1 MTPARLPEII
11 GLLLLILCIFACGCV
26 SSDTGGGAARQ
37 SLETGN
43 SGGTA
48 NPTETAD
55 AAGNGNQVATT
66 PAQGVNTA
74 DNPQSSGAGATGTN
88 AESDGSGAYAGDTK
102 ISDADTKIY
111 PVLVPDAAYQ
121 GQSVRRTFNTKF
133 ENKIFTIAV
142 DVDMSLLK
150 GARNADKSLG
160 KKIAKQSPE
169 VQYKFYRSYFDGM
182 ANSDFFDALIKEL
195 RYIKITERLSD
206 EEYLEYLV
214 TFVQQIPYNSPEGNT
229 RFPVEVIY
237 DGMGD
242 CDEKS
247 MLLMGLLEKSGYD
260 TALLLFPKLGHAVC
274 GIKIVPQGDVSF
286 TTYPADDGRRYLYI
300 ESTTPYYI
308 GLYPDA
314 FANTDVLVIPLSD
327 GGMPYTK
334 YNYVAYIIDSKKKIE
349 KRIDFFKRTLDS
361 WYDELEDQK
370 YKLINYKQ
378 YYSTQLEYDT
388 AYQRYKNRVD
398 EYNKY
403 FEYYQKNIEVWNEIV
418 DRPYDV
424 EGVRRTIFNSKVNE
438 IEY

>member
-1 MTPARLPEII
+1 MAPARSSKISLAIL
-11 GLLLLILCIFACGCV
+11 GFLLLTACMLVCGCV
-26 SSDTGGGAARQ
+26 NGNNGDIGNGMDDAGEGSGSSPTPQGNPDNTENSGSAGTAQSSAGTDTG
-37 SLETGN
+37 TG
-43 SGGTA
+43 
-48 NPTETAD
+48 AD
-55 AAGNGNQVATT
+55 AENN
-66 PAQGVNTA
+66 
-74 DNPQSSGAGATGTN
+74 
-88 AESDGSGAYAGDTK
+88 AYAGGAD
-102 ISDADTKIY
+102 IAADTKVY
-111 PVLVPDAAYQ
+111 PVLVPDAAYE
-121 GQSVRRTFNTKF
+121 GKTVRRTFTTKF
-133 ENKIFTIAV
+133 EKSQFTIDF
-142 DVDMSLLK
+142 DVDMALLK

-160 KKIAKQSPE
+160 RKIAKESPE
-169 VQYKFYRSYFDGM
+169 VQYKFYRSYFEGM
-182 ANSDFFDALIKEL
+182 ENSDFFDALIKQL

-274 GIKIVPQGDVSF
+274 GIKIVPQGDVGF
-286 TTYPADDGRRYLYI
+286 TTYSADDGRKYLYI
-300 ESTTPYYI
+300 EATTPYYI
-308 GLYPDA
+308 GLYPES

-334 YNYVAYIIDSKKKIE
+334 YNYVAYIVDSKKKIE
-349 KRIDFFKRTLDS
+349 KRIDYFKTTLDG
-361 WYDELEDQK
+361 WYDELEEMK

-398 EYNKY
+398 EYNRY

-424 EGVRRTIFNSKVNE
+424 EGVRRTIYNSKVND

>member
-1 MTPARLPEII
+1 MAPAKSSKISLAIL
-11 GLLLLILCIFACGCV
+11 GFLLLTACMLACGCV
-26 SSDTGGGAARQ
+26 SGSNGDIA
-37 SLETGN
+37 N
-43 SGGTA
+43 GGTGDIGDSSGSNTDNTVSEA
-48 NPTETAD
+48 TGSSVSSGTSGSAGTAQSP
-55 AAGNGNQVATT
+55 AGDGT
-66 PAQGVNTA
+66 
-74 DNPQSSGAGATGTN
+74 GAGADTEN
-88 AESDGSGAYAGDTK
+88 NAYAGGAD
-102 ISDADTKIY
+102 IAADTKIY
-111 PVLVPDAAYQ
+111 PVLVPDAAYE
-121 GQSVRRTFNTKF
+121 GKTVRRTFTTKF
-133 ENKIFTIAV
+133 ENTQFTIDF
-142 DVDMSLLK
+142 DVDMALLK

-160 KKIAKQSPE
+160 RKIAKESPE
-169 VQYKFYRSYFDGM
+169 VQYKFYRSYFEGM
-182 ANSDFFDALIKEL
+182 ENSDFFDALIKQL

-214 TFVQQIPYNSPEGNT
+214 NFVQQIPYNSPEGNT

-286 TTYPADDGRRYLYI
+286 TTYSADDGRKYLYI
-300 ESTTPYYI
+300 EATTPYYI
-308 GLYPDA
+308 GLYPES

>member
-1 MTPARLPEII
+1 MAPARSSKISLAIL
-11 GLLLLILCIFACGCV
+11 GFLLLTACMLACGCV
-26 SSDTGGGAARQ
+26 SGSNGDIANGGTGDIVDNSASNPASQ
-37 SLETGN
+37 SQDNPDNTVTEATGN
-43 SGGTA
+43 SGSAGDGT
-48 NPTETAD
+48 
-55 AAGNGNQVATT
+55 
-66 PAQGVNTA
+66 
-74 DNPQSSGAGATGTN
+74 GAGADTGN
-88 AESDGSGAYAGDTK
+88 NAYAGGAD
-102 ISDADTKIY
+102 IAADTKIY
-111 PVLVPDAAYQ
+111 PVLVPDAAYE
-121 GQSVRRTFNTKF
+121 GQTVRRTFTTKF
-133 ENKIFTIAV
+133 EKSQFTIDF
-142 DVDMSLLK
+142 DVDMALLK

-160 KKIAKQSPE
+160 RKIAKESPE
-169 VQYKFYRSYFDGM
+169 VQYKFYRSYFEGM
-182 ANSDFFDALIKEL
+182 ENSDFFDALVKQL

-214 TFVQQIPYNSPEGNT
+214 NFVQQIPYNSPEGNT

-286 TTYPADDGRRYLYI
+286 TTYSADDGRKYLYI
-300 ESTTPYYI
+300 EATTPYYI
-308 GLYPDA
+308 GLYPES

-349 KRIDFFKRTLDS
+349 KRIDFFKRTLDG

>member
-1 MTPARLPEII
+1 MVPARSSKISLAIL
-11 GLLLLILCIFACGCV
+11 GFLLLTACMLACGCV
-26 SSDTGGGAARQ
+26 NGNNGDSVNGMGDAGEGSGSSPTPQGNPDNTENSGSAGTAQSSAGTDTG
-37 SLETGN
+37 TG
-43 SGGTA
+43 
-48 NPTETAD
+48 AD
-55 AAGNGNQVATT
+55 AENN
-66 PAQGVNTA
+66 
-74 DNPQSSGAGATGTN
+74 
-88 AESDGSGAYAGDTK
+88 AYAGGADIT
-102 ISDADTKIY
+102 ADTKVY
-111 PVLVPDAAYQ
+111 PVLVPDAAYE
-121 GQSVRRTFNTKF
+121 GKTVRRTFTTKF
-133 ENKIFTIAV
+133 EKSQFTIDI
-142 DVDMSLLK
+142 DVDMALLK

-160 KKIAKQSPE
+160 RKIAKESPE
-169 VQYKFYRSYFDGM
+169 VQYKFYRSYFEGM
-182 ANSDFFDALIKEL
+182 ENSDFFDALIKQL

-274 GIKIVPQGDVSF
+274 GIKIVPQGDVGF
-286 TTYPADDGRRYLYI
+286 TTYSADDGRKYLYI
-300 ESTTPYYI
+300 EATTPYYI
-308 GLYPDA
+308 GLYPES

-334 YNYVAYIIDSKKKIE
+334 YNYVAYIVDSKKKIE
-349 KRIDFFKRTLDS
+349 KRIDYFKTTLDG
-361 WYDELEDQK
+361 WYDELEEMK
-370 YKLINYKQ
+370 YRLINYKQ

-424 EGVRRTIFNSKVNE
+424 EGVRRTIFNSKVND